1 MDFTEYQAQ
10 ARNLAVYPGQG
21 SNDGFLY
28 TVLGLSGE
36 VGEVTNKVKKLMRDG
51 VTPETQ
57 DALIAKLGDTLWFL
71 SAVCTEL
78 DIALDGVA
86 EMNLDKLNKR
96 FEAGTLR
103 NEGDDR

>member
-1 MDFTEYQAQ
+1 MDFTEYQGK

-28 TVLGLSGE
+28 TVLGLAGESGE
-36 VGEVTNKVKKLMRDG
+36 VANKVKKLMRDG
-51 VTPETQ
+51 ITPEAQ
-57 DALIAKLGDTLWFL
+57 DALISEIGDVLWYL

-86 EMNLDKLNKR
+86 ELNLDKLNKR
-96 FEAGTLR
+96 FAAGTLR
-103 NEGDDR
+103 GEGDAR